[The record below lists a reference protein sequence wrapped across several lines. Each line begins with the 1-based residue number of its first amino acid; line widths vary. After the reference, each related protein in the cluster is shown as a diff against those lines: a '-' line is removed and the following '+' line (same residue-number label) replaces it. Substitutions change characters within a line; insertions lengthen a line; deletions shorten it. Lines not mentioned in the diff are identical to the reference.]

1 MPTSVEQTIRPA
13 GPADISA
20 IETLLTAFDLPTA
33 GIGEQISGFVVAE
46 DGGAIVASAGL
57 EVYGRSALLRSVAV
71 RPDHQDR
78 GLARMLVLQL
88 LDRARGDGIEQVFLL
103 TTTAPE
109 YFRRL
114 GFEAIADA
122 AVDSAVRA
130 SKEFDDCCCAGA
142 QAMRLT
148 LGGTR

>member
-1 MPTSVEQTIRPA
+1 MPTSVKQNIRPA
-13 GPADISA
+13 GPADQSG

-33 GIGEQISGFVVAE
+33 GVEEQISGFVVAE
-46 DGGAIVASAGL
+46 DSGAIVASAGL
-57 EVYGRSALLRSVAV
+57 EVYSRAALLRSVAV
-71 RPDHQDR
+71 RPDHQGC

-88 LDRARGDGIEQVFLL
+88 LERARADGIERVFLL
-103 TTTAPE
+103 TTTAPD

-122 AVDSAVRA
+122 AIDPAVRA
-130 SKEFDDCCCAGA
+130 SKEFGDCCCAGA

-148 LGGTR
+148 LGGMR